1 LKTGAK
7 PILKSLFRGISNNSI
22 SVADLFFFSA
32 TSLPKYAF
40 SSAKLRFWCL
50 VSEKNTCV
58 GIPKRG
64 IGTARLS
71 FLFLFFVMATGVSL
85 AQETDGEEEGEQQVD
100 SVKTGFSMGRL
111 QMNNPESIVSKY
123 NYDPK
128 LDMYVYSEKVGDFEI
143 GYPIILTPEQY
154 YELVRQEGI
163 KGYFKEKSDAYSG
176 KKEGSEEA
184 RKNLL
189 PNFYVNK
196 DWFQSIFGGNAIEV
210 IPQGSVAM
218 DLGVIWQ
225 KNDNPALSPRNR
237 TNTSFDFDQR
247 ISLSMLGKIGER
259 LQVNANY
266 DTEATFDFQNIVKLD
281 YTPTEDDIIQS
292 IEVGNVN
299 MPLNS
304 SLITG
309 AQSLFGVKTQLQ
321 FGKTTV
327 TAVFSEQQSQS
338 NTVVAQGGGTIN
350 DFSVTALDYDEDKH
364 FFLSQYF
371 RDTYDEALINYPYIR
386 SQVQITRLEVWV
398 TNRSQQTL
406 NVRNIVG
413 IQDLGEY
420 DPLIAGEGNPTL
432 IGDNAPAN
440 FFNPNTGQP
449 NALPRN
455 NANGYDPAAISP
467 TGILTPSI
475 RDISTVEQGF
485 NIPNYTANQ
494 GFDYAFLENA
504 RKLDQGRDFT
514 FNSQLGYISLS
525 QRLSNDE
532 VLAVAFQYTYN
543 GKVYQ
548 VGEFANGG
556 VDATTIT
563 GGALDSQI
571 INNNTLILKLLKS
584 NITNVS
590 NPIWDLM
597 MKNIYAT
604 GAFRLSQEDFRMNI
618 LYSNPTPRN
627 YITPVTA
634 FPQQNDGGK
643 PLEERILLEVF
654 NFDRLNA
661 YNDVQPG
668 GDGFF
673 DFIPGITVD
682 TQNGQ
687 IIFTKVEPFGEY
699 LFDRL
704 GGGDYDVGNEQGY
717 NENQVKYVFR
727 DMYELTK
734 AAALQD
740 PEKNKFLLKG
750 RYKSEGS
757 NGIPI
762 GAFNV
767 PRGSV
772 RVTAGGRQLQEGI
785 DYTVNYQAGTVQIL
799 DPSLEASNTPIN
811 ISVENNAVFGQQTRR
826 FTGVNVEHQFNKKFV
841 LGATLLNLNERP
853 LTQKSNFGVEP
864 VNNTVFG
871 MNGNFS
877 TEVPFLTRMVN
888 KLPNIDTDVP
898 SNVSV
903 RGEVAFLE
911 PGSPKNA
918 DFEGETTTYLDDFE
932 GAQALIDI
940 RSSLGWAMAS
950 TPLEF
955 LDSPTQKGLETG
967 FQRAKLAW
975 YTIDPVF
982 YTNQRPSSISDNDI
996 STNATRRIFIDEVF
1010 PKVEVAQGQTRQQTT
1025 FDLAYY
1031 PNARGPYNANT
1042 NFDGETATQKWAG
1055 IMRSLSST
1063 NFEQANV
1070 EFVQFWV
1077 MDPYLEGTATSPGE
1091 LVFNLGNVSE
1101 DILSDGL
1108 KQYENGLPINGE
1120 GSTKP
1125 ADPIWG
1131 VVPATQALVYAF
1143 DVDEN
1148 SRAQQDLGFD
1158 GLNDASESA
1167 IYGTE
1172 NGPDPALDNYEYFLQ
1187 REGGILNRYLNFNN
1201 PQGNSPVQV
1210 SNDNRGSTTLPDVE
1224 DIDRDLTM
1232 NTINSYYEYRI
1243 PIKPNTTVNDKY
1255 VTDVRDSLVLSGNRI
1270 PNGSTVRTRW
1280 IQYKIPLSD
1289 FTDAVGGITDFRSI
1303 STMRMYMTGFNS
1315 DVLLRFATL
1324 DLVRGDWRTY
1334 VKSLDE
1340 DDPNP
1345 GDDGT
1350 TLDVNAVNIQENEN
1364 RNPIPYV
1371 LPPGVRREQLNNN
1384 NTIIQQN
1391 EQSLSLVVENLEPQ
1405 DSRGVFKNLD
1415 IDLRQY
1421 EKLKMF
1427 IHAEKTLESDSYNIE
1442 NPIVGFLRIGTD
1454 FTQNFY
1460 QMELPLEF
1468 TAFNARSSEAIWP
1481 ENNQMEIIL
1490 ADLNKIKAVWIDG
1503 GDLSDIRYF
1512 EVLDGE
1518 VVSVDEFAPRTPGR
1532 LRIGI
1537 KGNPSLGSIRSM
1549 MVGMKNAANLPV
1561 RGEIWF
1567 NELRLAGLDNE
1578 GGWAAIAAVDANIA
1592 DFADISATGS
1602 TSTSGFGAID
1612 QMPNERARED
1622 AISYDLVTNV
1632 NVGQLLPPK
1641 WNIQIPFN
1649 YGISEQLIT
1658 PEFDPVYDD
1667 LKLEDRISAAENPD
1681 STQDPDAIEEQAEDY
1696 TKRTSV
1702 NFIGVRKDRG
1712 EEADANFYD
1721 IENFTFNYSYNEI
1734 NHRDFE
1740 IAELQD
1746 RNLKT
1751 GFVYNHAFKP
1761 LEVAPFA
1768 KSDSLFTG
1776 AYWRWLKDLNL
1787 SLLPTTVSVNS
1798 NFDRQFNQQRFR
1810 DVVEEGVDKLDLP
1823 TLRQRN
1829 YLFNWQYAVNYALT
1843 KSLRLNLTASNN
1855 HIVRNYFEDFTDED
1869 GNERQRIDQ
1878 TLGLWDGFWDLG
1890 VPNRHAQQL
1899 ELNYEIPFSKIPILD
1914 FINAQYSYT
1923 SNFDWQRGGDA
1934 LNQAIF
1940 QAQNPGVPVN
1950 QFNAP
1955 SINTVQ
1961 NASTHN
1967 LTANLTMDKFYNLIG
1982 LKKRKG
1988 GGRDAAPVR
1997 RESAEKP
2004 AEGAEKVKKRSSGL
2018 FNTAVDILTMVKRI
2032 NVNYNETSGKVLPGY
2047 TQSVGF
2053 VGSLRPSVGFVFGS
2067 QADVR
2072 FDAAR
2077 RGWLTSFD
2085 EFNEQYIESTNK
2097 QLNITATAIPIQDLT
2112 IDLAADRQFS
2122 NSYQESFTITDDNEY
2137 QVQLGNDY
2145 GNFSIST
2152 MMIGTVFG
2160 KSDEFTS
2167 DNFDQFKQNRITIAN
2182 RLVTDRGQSPGTLD
2196 DDGFPQLYGKTQ
2208 QDVLL
2213 PAFFAAYTGQDA
2225 ERVNLDVFRQIP
2237 IPNWNIKYTGLMR
2250 NKWFKKQFQ
2259 RFSLSHGYRAAYS
2272 INSFQTNL
2280 EKTQLQNDGLPIT
2293 DPETGDLLS
2302 DLILNNV
2309 VLTDEFNPLMR
2320 VDFEM
2325 KNSISVLAEMRSNR
2339 ALALSFDNNLMTE
2352 INGKEYTVGLGYRFK
2367 DVKFVTNIGGNKTRL
2382 KGDLNLKGDVTLR
2395 DNITI
2400 IRNLDIDN
2408 NQITSGQNLLS
2419 IKFTADYALT
2429 KQLNALFFYDHS
2441 FSQFAVSTA
2450 FPQTTINT
2458 GFTLRY
2464 NFGN

>member
-1 LKTGAK
+1 MKTGAQ
-7 PILKSLFRGISNNSI
+7 PILKSSF
-22 SVADLFFFSA
+22 
-32 TSLPKYAF
+32 K
-40 SSAKLRFWCL
+40 
-50 VSEKNTCV
+50 
-58 GIPKRG
+58 
-64 IGTARLS
+64 LS
-71 FLFLFFVMATGVSL
+71 FLFLFFVLSTGLSL
-85 AQETDGEEEGEQQVD
+85 AQETEGEEEVEQQVDSVQVD
-100 SVKTGFSMGRL
+100 SVKTGFSLGRL
-111 QMNNPESIVSKY
+111 KMDNPESIVSKY

-128 LDMYVYSEKVGDFEI
+128 LDMYVYSEKVGDFDI

-163 KGYFKEKSDAYSG
+163 KGYFKEKGDAFSG

-189 PNFYVNK
+189 PNFYINNN
-196 DWFQSIFGGNAIEV
+196 WFESIFGGNTIEV

-218 DLGVIWQ
+218 DLGVLWQ

-259 LQVNANY
+259 LQVNFNY

-281 YTPTEDDIIQS
+281 YTPTEDDILQS

-321 FGKTTV
+321 FGKTSV
-327 TAVFSEQQSQS
+327 TAVFSEQRSQS
-338 NTVVAQGGGTIN
+338 NTVVAQGGGTLN
-350 DFSVTALDYDEDKH
+350 EFEVTALDYDEDKH
-364 FFLSQYF
+364 FFLAQYF
-371 RDTYDEALINYPYIR
+371 RDNYDAALINYPYIR

-420 DPLIAGEGNPTL
+420 DPLTAAVENPTR
-432 IGDNAPAN
+432 IGANAPAN
-440 FFNPNTGQP
+440 FFNPNTGGQP

-455 NANGYDPAAISP
+455 NANGFNPNAI
-467 TGILTPSI
+467 GQGGVLTQSI

-485 NIPNYTANQ
+485 NIPGYQVNQ

-504 RKLDQGRDFT
+504 RKLEQGRDFT
-514 FNSQLGYISLS
+514 FNSQLGYLSLS

-532 VLAVAFQYTYN
+532 VLAVAFQYTFN
-543 GKVYQ
+543 GQVYQ

-563 GGALDSQI
+563 GGALDNPV
-571 INNNTLILKLLKS
+571 INNNTLVLKLLKS

-590 NPIWDLM
+590 DPIWDLM

-604 GAFRLSQEDFRMNI
+604 GAFRLSQEDFKMNI

-699 LFDRL
+699 LFERL
-704 GGGDYDVGNEQGY
+704 GGGTYDVENEQGY
-717 NENQVKYVFR
+717 NENQDKYVFR

-772 RVTAGGRQLQEGI
+772 RVTSGGRQLQEGI
-785 DYTVNYQAGTVQIL
+785 DYTVDYQAGTVQIL
-799 DPSLEASNTPIN
+799 DPSLEASDTPIN

-826 FTGVNVEHQFNKKFV
+826 FTGVNVEHQFNKNFV

-864 VNNTVFG
+864 VNNTIFG

-903 RGEVAFLE
+903 RGEVAFLQ
-911 PGSPKNA
+911 PNSPKNA
-918 DFEGETTTYLDDFE
+918 DFQGETTTYLDDFE

-940 RSSLGWAMAS
+940 RSSLGWVMAS

-955 LDSPTQKGLETG
+955 LDGPNQKGLETG
-967 FQRAKLAW
+967 FQRGKLAW

-982 YTNQRPSSISDNDI
+982 YTNQRPSSISDSDI
-996 STNATRRIFIDEVF
+996 SSNATRRIFIDEVF

-1025 FDLAYY
+1025 FDMAYY
-1031 PNARGPYNANT
+1031 PNQKGPYNAND
-1042 NFDGETATQKWAG
+1042 NYDAVTADQKWAG
-1055 IMRSLSST
+1055 VMRSLSST

-1077 MDPYLEGTATSPGE
+1077 MDPYLEGTATSTGE
-1091 LVFNLGNVSE
+1091 LVINLGNITE
-1101 DILSDGL
+1101 DILADGL
-1108 KQYENGLPINGE
+1108 KQYENGLPINGD
-1120 GSTKP
+1120 GRTKP

-1131 VVPATQALVYAF
+1131 PVPATQALVYAF
-1143 DVDEN
+1143 DVDEA

-1158 GLNDASESA
+1158 GLDDAAESA

-1172 NGPDPALDNYEYFLQ
+1172 NGADPALDNYEYFLQ
-1187 REGGILNRYLNFNN
+1187 REGSILERYLNFNN

-1224 DIDRDLTM
+1224 DVDRDLTM

-1243 PIKPNTTVNDKY
+1243 PIKPNTTVNDLY

-1270 PNGSTVRTRW
+1270 PDGSTVRTRW
-1280 IQYKIPLSD
+1280 IQYKVPLSD

-1303 STMRMYMTGFNS
+1303 STIRMYMTGFDS

-1334 VKSLDE
+1334 VKSLDD
-1340 DDPNP
+1340 DDPNLE
-1345 GDDGT
+1345 DDLT

-1371 LPPGVRREQLNNN
+1371 LPPGVIREQLNNN

-1391 EQSLSLVVENLEPQ
+1391 EQSLSLVVENLESQ
-1405 DSRGVFKNLD
+1405 DSRGVFKNLN

-1427 IHAEKTLESDSYNIE
+1427 MHAETILESDIYNVE
-1442 NPIVGFLRIGTD
+1442 NPLVGFLRIGTD

-1460 QMELPLEF
+1460 QLELPLEW
-1468 TAFNARSSEAIWP
+1468 TPFNARSSEAIWP
-1481 ENNQMEIIL
+1481 ENNEMEVVL
-1490 ADLNKIKAVWIDG
+1490 ADLNKVKSVWIAG
-1503 GDLSDIRYF
+1503 NDLSDIRYF
-1512 EVLDGE
+1512 EVIDGE
-1518 VVSVDEFAPRTPGR
+1518 VVSVEEFAPRTPGR

-1549 MVGMKNAANLPV
+1549 MVGMKNAARQPV
-1561 RGEIWF
+1561 RGEVWF

-1578 GGWAAIAAVDANIA
+1578 GGWAAIAAVDGNIA
-1592 DFADISATGS
+1592 DFADFSATGS

-1632 NVGQLLPPK
+1632 NVGQLLPKK

-1649 YGISEQLIT
+1649 YGISEQSIT

-1667 LKLEDRISAAENPD
+1667 LKLEDRISAAEDPD
-1681 STQDPDAIEEQAEDY
+1681 SNQDSDQIAEQAEDY
-1696 TKRTSV
+1696 TKRTSI

-1721 IENFTFNYSYNEI
+1721 VENFTFNYSYNETF
-1734 NHRDFE
+1734 HRDFE

-1746 RNLKT
+1746 KDLKT
-1751 GFVYNHAFKP
+1751 GFIYNHAFKP

-1768 KSDSLFTG
+1768 KKDSLFTG
-1776 AYWRWLKDLNL
+1776 AYWKWLKELNL

-1798 NFDRQFNQQRFR
+1798 SFDRQFNQQRFR
-1810 DVVEEGVDKLDLP
+1810 DVVEEGVETLDLP
-1823 TLRQRN
+1823 TLQQRN

-1855 HIVRNYFEDFTDED
+1855 HIVRNYFEDLTNDE
-1869 GNERQRIDQ
+1869 GEEFQRINPN
-1878 TLGLWDGFWDLG
+1878 LGLWDGFFDFG
-1890 VPNRHAQQL
+1890 EPNRHAQQL

-1934 LNQAIF
+1934 LNQAVF
-1940 QAQNPGVPVN
+1940 LAQNPGASVN
-1950 QFNAP
+1950 QVNIP

-1982 LKKRKG
+1982 LKKRQG
-1988 GGRDAAPVR
+1988 GGRKKAPVR
-1997 RESAEKP
+1997 KDKAGNPADSTKTAGRLEK
-2004 AEGAEKVKKRSSGL
+2004 KSSGL
-2018 FNTAVDILTMVKRI
+2018 FNTAVDILTMVKRL
-2032 NVNYNETSGKVLPGY
+2032 NVNYNETNGKVLPGY

-2053 VGSLRPSVGFVFGS
+2053 VGSLRPSIGFVFGS

-2072 FDAAR
+2072 FEAAK

-2085 EFNEQYIESTNK
+2085 EFNEQYIENTNK
-2097 QLNITATAIPIQDLT
+2097 QLNITATALPIKDLT
-2112 IDLAADRQFS
+2112 IDLTADRQLS
-2122 NSYQESFTITDDNEY
+2122 NSYQESFNIDLTDPDDPY
-2137 QVQLGNDY
+2137 KVQLGNDY

-2160 KSDEFTS
+2160 RSDEFTS
-2167 DNFDQFKQNRITIAN
+2167 DNFQQFKDNRITIAN
-2182 RLVTDRGQSPGTLD
+2182 RLVADRGQSPGTPD
-2196 DDGFPQLYGKTQ
+2196 EDGFPQLYGKTQ

-2213 PAFFAAYTGQDA
+2213 PAFFAAYTGQSA

-2250 NKWFKKQFQ
+2250 NKWFKKKFQ
-2259 RFSLSHGYRAAYS
+2259 RFSLSHGYRASYS

-2280 EKTQLQNDGLPIT
+2280 EKTQLQNEGLST
-2293 DPETGDLLS
+2293 VDPETGDLLS

-2309 VLTDEFNPLMR
+2309 VLTDEFNPIMR

-2325 KNSISVLAEMRSNR
+2325 KNSVSVLAEMRSNR

-2352 INGKEYTVGLGYRFK
+2352 ISGKEYTVGLGYRFK

-2382 KGDLNLKGDVTLR
+2382 KGDLNLKADVTLR

-2429 KQLNALFFYDHS
+2429 KSLNALFFYDHS

-2450 FPQTTINT
+2450 FPQTTVNA